1 MIEFLFG
8 VIEDLWP
15 LLAAAVAGMQWLA
28 SRLIKKKRG
37 SQKSDADPE
46 DFTED
51 APPDDVDE
59 AVEIAAEAAEQ
70 AEETVETAEET
81 VEQES
86 APRPK
91 KRTPPVKPPEEPP
104 KEPQPAAKTPH
115 PFLTAQNIRQAI
127 VVSEILGKPKSLRRD

>member
-1 MIEFLFG
+1 MIDFLFG
-8 VIEDLWP
+8 IIEDLWP
-15 LLAAAVAGMQWLA
+15 LLAAAVAGIQWLA
-28 SRLIKKKRG
+28 SRLIKKRKG
-37 SQKSDADPE
+37 SQKSEADPE
-46 DFTED
+46 DFTEY

-70 AEETVETAEET
+70 AEETVE
-81 VEQES
+81 QEP

-104 KEPQPAAKTPH
+104 TETQPAAKTPH

>member
-8 VIEDLWP
+8 IIEDLWP
-15 LLAAAVAGMQWLA
+15 LLAAVFAGIQGLAAWLF
-28 SRLIKKKRG
+28 KKKKDG
-37 SQKSDADPE
+37 QKRQADLE
-46 DFTED
+46 DMAD
-51 APPDDVDE
+51 SALSDDVDE
-59 AVEIAAEAAEQ
+59 SIQ
-70 AEETVETAEET
+70 LAEETVEQATETVELAEET

-91 KRTPPVKPPEEPP
+91 KRTPIKPPEEPP

>member
-1 MIEFLFG
+1 MIDFLFG
-8 VIEDLWP
+8 IIEDLWP
-15 LLAAAVAGMQWLA
+15 LLAAAVAGIQWLA
-28 SRLIKKKRG
+28 SRLIKKRKG
-37 SQKSDADPE
+37 SQNSEADPE
-46 DFTED
+46 DLTEY
-51 APPDDVDE
+51 APSDDVDE

-70 AEETVETAEET
+70 AEETVE
-81 VEQES
+81 QEP

-104 KEPQPAAKTPH
+104 KETQPAAKTPH